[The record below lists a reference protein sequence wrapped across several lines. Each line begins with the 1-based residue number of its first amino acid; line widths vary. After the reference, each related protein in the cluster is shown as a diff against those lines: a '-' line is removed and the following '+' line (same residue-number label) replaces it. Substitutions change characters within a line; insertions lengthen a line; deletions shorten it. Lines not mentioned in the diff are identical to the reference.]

1 MSGSPPSFR
10 PAARWLP
17 PPSPPAGVAES
28 LEEALRPDG
37 SRAGQVAVP
46 AAVCRLLAAR
56 GVHTAEAAKRF
67 LRPLIDHV
75 ESPECLADLPRAAE
89 RLAAAIGARETIL
102 VHGDYDVDGI
112 CSTSLMTIALRALG
126 GVVVPFI
133 PDRMTDG
140 YDLGPAGVAA
150 AIAEKAKVV
159 LTCDCG
165 TTAHAPAESL
175 AAAGIDL
182 IISDHH
188 LPGGPLPKAYA
199 VINPR
204 RADCPSRDKDLAA
217 VGVAYKLALAVT
229 RLRGGDEALVH
240 RQLDLVA
247 LATIADVAPLRGENR
262 VFARLGLRQLAL
274 GTNIG
279 LAALVRAA
287 RLDEKGLTAGRVGFT
302 LAPRLNAL
310 GRLRQALRGVEL
322 LLATDTATANAIAR
336 ECEELNEQRQAMD
349 RRILAEA
356 MARVAKM
363 DLADTWGIVLDSRDW
378 HAGVIGIVA
387 SRVVEQ
393 TGRPAF
399 MIAVDGSGEPG
410 AVRLGKGSGRSV
422 GAFDLHAAL
431 QECTDLLLKHGGHR
445 AAAGLTIAE
454 ERIPEFA
461 ARFNEIARSKLTHD
475 DLAPQLRTDLELPLH
490 EADELFE
497 RAQRHLEPF
506 GVGNPGPV
514 LVSHGVRLKAG
525 ARKIGTDGVKV
536 AFAKGEGMIEAVGW
550 GMASRAA
557 TLVAGAVV
565 DIAYRLDVNEYNG
578 RRTLQL
584 VLQDFRPAKDVAGP
598 VG

>member
-1 MSGSPPSFR
+1 MSGSPLSFR

-17 PPSPPAGVAES
+17 PPSPPPGVAES

-67 LRPLIDHV
+67 LRPVIDHV
-75 ESPECLADLPRAAE
+75 EAPDCLVDLPRAAA
-89 RLAAAIGARETIL
+89 RLAAAIAARETIL

-112 CSTSLMTIALRALG
+112 CSTSLMTITLRALG

-150 AIAEKAKVV
+150 AIAAGAKVA

-165 TTAHAPAESL
+165 TTAHGPAESL

-204 RADCPSRDKDLAA
+204 REDCTSRDKDLAA

-229 RLRGGDEALVH
+229 RLMGGDESLVH

-287 RLDEKGLTAGRVGFT
+287 RLDEKALTAGRVGFT

-310 GRLRQALRGVEL
+310 GRLRQALRGVDL
-322 LLATDTATANAIAR
+322 LLATDAATANTIAR

-363 DLADTWGIVLDSRDW
+363 DLADTWGIVLDSHDW
-378 HAGVIGIVA
+378 HPGVIGIVA

-399 MIAVDGSGEPG
+399 MIAVDGTGEPG
-410 AVRLGKGSGRSV
+410 GVRLGKGSGRSV
-422 GAFDLHAAL
+422 GAFDLHA
-431 QECTDLLLKHGGHR
+431 
-445 AAAGLTIAE
+445 
-454 ERIPEFA
+454 
-461 ARFNEIARSKLTHD
+461 
-475 DLAPQLRTDLELPLH
+475 
-490 EADELFE
+490 
-497 RAQRHLEPF
+497 
-506 GVGNPGPV
+506 
-514 LVSHGVRLKAG
+514 
-525 ARKIGTDGVKV
+525 
-536 AFAKGEGMIEAVGW
+536 
-550 GMASRAA
+550 
-557 TLVAGAVV
+557 
-565 DIAYRLDVNEYNG
+565 
-578 RRTLQL
+578 
-584 VLQDFRPAKDVAGP
+584 
-598 VG
+598 